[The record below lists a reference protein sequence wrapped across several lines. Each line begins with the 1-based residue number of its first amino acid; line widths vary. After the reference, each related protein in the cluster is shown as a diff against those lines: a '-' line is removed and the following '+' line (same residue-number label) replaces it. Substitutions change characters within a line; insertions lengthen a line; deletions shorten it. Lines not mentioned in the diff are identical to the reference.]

1 MRPANRSYDR
11 RPKLCAM
18 QMEGIVSKSVVAA
31 LHLGQHEGDELR
43 YIGKVGTGFTRKSLI
58 ENRRKLDAITT
69 AKSPL
74 TKPVRTLKLRGSSRN
89 MWRKWNTATAL
100 RKATSGI
107 ARSRACARIV
117 ESRRAAIFAAILT
130 RASSLHAATTACSR
144 SFAAGL
150 SATQCRRRLRHPA
163 ARRHPPRRAR
173 RGPAPFARRSPVS
186 GWPSRNRCG
195 RPPAPRAQ
203 QPAR

>member
-1 MRPANRSYDR
+1 MAENRHADAVAACLLLGDERTWLGRGSKSENDPEPTLMQWQTR
-11 RPKLCAM
+11 RPSAGHRLR
-18 QMEGIVSKSVVAA
+18 EGSAGVAA

-43 YIGKVGTGFTRKSLI
+43 YIGKVGTGFTRKSSI

-89 MWRKWNTATAL
+89 MWRTWNTATAL

-117 ESRRAAIFAAILT
+117 ESRPDALR
-130 RASSLHAATTACSR
+130 SSPR
-144 SFAAGL
+144 S
-150 SATQCRRRLRHPA
+150 
-163 ARRHPPRRAR
+163 
-173 RGPAPFARRSPVS
+173 
-186 GWPSRNRCG
+186 
-195 RPPAPRAQ
+195 
-203 QPAR
+203 

>member
-18 QMEGIVSKSVVAA
+18 QMEGIVSKSVAA
-31 LHLGQHEGDELR
+31 PNRSGRNEAWLKIKCVQRGKFPIVGFVKDPPASHLGQHEGDELR
-43 YIGKVGTGFTRKSLI
+43 YIGKVGTGFTRKSSI
-58 ENRRKLDAITT
+58 EIRRKLDAITT

-89 MWRKWNTATAL
+89 MWRTWNTATSL

-117 ESRRAAIFAAILT
+117 ESRPDALR
-130 RASSLHAATTACSR
+130 SSPR
-144 SFAAGL
+144 S
-150 SATQCRRRLRHPA
+150 
-163 ARRHPPRRAR
+163 
-173 RGPAPFARRSPVS
+173 
-186 GWPSRNRCG
+186 
-195 RPPAPRAQ
+195 
-203 QPAR
+203 

>member
-18 QMEGIVSKSVVAA
+18 QMEGIVSKSVAA
-31 LHLGQHEGDELR
+31 PNRSGRNEAWLKLGQHEGDELR
-43 YIGKVGTGFTRKSLI
+43 YIGKVGTGFTRKSSI

-89 MWRKWNTATAL
+89 MWRTWNTATAL

-117 ESRRAAIFAAILT
+117 ESRPDALR
-130 RASSLHAATTACSR
+130 SSPR
-144 SFAAGL
+144 S
-150 SATQCRRRLRHPA
+150 
-163 ARRHPPRRAR
+163 
-173 RGPAPFARRSPVS
+173 
-186 GWPSRNRCG
+186 
-195 RPPAPRAQ
+195 
-203 QPAR
+203 

>member
-1 MRPANRSYDR
+1 
-11 RPKLCAM
+11 M
-18 QMEGIVSKSVVAA
+18 QMEGIVSKSIAAPTRSGRNEAWLKIKCVRGVSDRRLREGSAGVAA

-43 YIGKVGTGFTRKSLI
+43 YIGKVGTGFTRKSSI

-89 MWRKWNTATAL
+89 MWRTWNTATAL

-117 ESRRAAIFAAILT
+117 ESRPDALR
-130 RASSLHAATTACSR
+130 SSPR
-144 SFAAGL
+144 S
-150 SATQCRRRLRHPA
+150 
-163 ARRHPPRRAR
+163 
-173 RGPAPFARRSPVS
+173 
-186 GWPSRNRCG
+186 
-195 RPPAPRAQ
+195 
-203 QPAR
+203 